1 MAKRMGKAKPLSQ
14 KNLTDV
20 PAQSGVY
27 NLRNRKGDI
36 IYTGSAGAGR
46 LRARLQEHLGKR
58 DVRGAKSYQMRPL
71 SSTAEARRVEKA
83 LIERNRPRENKL
95 GV

>member
-1 MAKRMGKAKPLSQ
+1 MGKTKPLS
-14 KNLTDV
+14 KRNLKDV

-46 LRARLQEHLGKR
+46 LKTRLQEQLRNR
-58 DVRGAKSYQMRPL
+58 DVPSAKSFQIRPL

-83 LIERNRPRENKL
+83 LIERNKPRENKRRK
-95 GV
+95 

>member
-1 MAKRMGKAKPLSQ
+1 MAKRMGTTKPLSQ
-14 KNLTDV
+14 KTPSDV

-46 LRARLQEHLGKR
+46 LRARLQEHLGRR
-58 DVRGAKSYQMRPL
+58 DGSGAKSYQFRPL
-71 SSTAEARRVEKA
+71 SSAAEARRVEKG
-83 LIERNRPRENKL
+83 LD
-95 GV
+95 

>member
-1 MAKRMGKAKPLSQ
+1 MAKRMGKTKPLSQ

-58 DVRGAKSYQMRPL
+58 DVRGAKRYQIRPL

-83 LIERNRPRENKL
+83 LIERNRPRENKR